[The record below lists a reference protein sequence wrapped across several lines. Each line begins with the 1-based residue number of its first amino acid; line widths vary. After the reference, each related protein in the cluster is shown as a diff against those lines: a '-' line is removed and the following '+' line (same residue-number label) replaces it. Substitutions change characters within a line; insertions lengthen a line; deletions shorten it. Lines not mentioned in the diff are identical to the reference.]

1 MPFKQMKN
9 NFTPPENDG
18 HHVTALLDQKKS
30 IKNILQSMEEAQ
42 DYRHK

>member
-9 NFTPPENDG
+9 NFTTSENDG
-18 HHVTALLDQKKS
+18 HRATALLDQKKS

-42 DYRHK
+42 DNRNK